1 MPTVAEARN
10 LIVNQIVD
18 GVDNSLTPS
27 KVRQVML
34 AIIDSLSILEGP
46 GFTYTWSTTTT
57 AGDPGSA
64 TIRGDNATQASIT
77 NFYFSETSNEGNIQG
92 YLAAIFGGTSA
103 AKGVII
109 ITDVDDHD
117 NFIVATV
124 TSDTDSGA
132 YRTLAVN
139 TTSAGGAIADG
150 ATVIVQISPVGDAA
164 TPTLPERLSD
174 NPTALTDWNTA
185 LLPGWYRLNSNAA
198 NSPPGTYNWGC
209 LVIPGLNGNN
219 LTQLAIAAGTSGVQI
234 YTRDRAGGTFGSW
247 SKCALTQAEQDGRY
261 LKLAGGTLTGGISM
275 GSGVV
280 TADDL
285 SRHLALWGATMGIS
299 ISAGRMNLIVP
310 TTNAIHLRVGGVD
323 HLSISESLCRYKT
336 YDIWHA
342 NNKATAAEI
351 RSATSGK
358 GIDPANTFAA
368 NAWVTVAYAATIAID
383 QSTGF
388 DFTTTLT
395 GNCTLGTMTNKKQQS
410 GIIEVKQDATGGRT
424 LAFSTDFVIPGG
436 TPTIDTAANARNF
449 FAYRT
454 LSDNKV
460 MLTYLGSD

>member
-1 MPTVAEARN
+1 MPTVAEARS

-18 GVDNSLTPS
+18 GVDNSITPS

-34 AIIDSLSILEGP
+34 AIIDSLSTLEGP
-46 GFTYTWSTTTT
+46 GFTYSWSTTTT

-64 TIRGDNATQASIT
+64 TIRGNNATQASIT

-174 NPTALTDWNTA
+174 NPTAITDWNNA
-185 LLPGWYRLNSNAA
+185 LLPGWYRILNGASNA
-198 NSPPGTYNWGC
+198 PPGSYNWGC
-209 LVIPGLNGNN
+209 FVLPGLNGSNFV
-219 LTQLAIAAGTSGVQI
+219 QLAFAANSVGVQA
-234 YTRDRAGGTFGSW
+234 YWRDRISGTFGSW
-247 SKCALTQAEQDGRY
+247 LKLALTQAEQDGRY
-261 LKLAGGTLTGGISM
+261 LKLVGGALTGGLSL
-275 GSGVV
+275 GSAVV
-280 TADDL
+280 TADDV
-285 SRHLALWGATMGIS
+285 SRHIALWGATMGIS
-299 ISAGRMNLIVP
+299 ISAGRINIVVP
-310 TTNAIHLRVGGVD
+310 TTNAIVHRIGGVD
-323 HLSISESLCRYKT
+323 HFYVNESLCRYKT

-342 NNKATAAEI
+342 NNKASAAEI

-358 GIDPANTFAA
+358 GIDPANVFAA
-368 NAWVTVAYAATIAID
+368 SAWVAATYAATVAID

-388 DFTTTLT
+388 DFTLTLT